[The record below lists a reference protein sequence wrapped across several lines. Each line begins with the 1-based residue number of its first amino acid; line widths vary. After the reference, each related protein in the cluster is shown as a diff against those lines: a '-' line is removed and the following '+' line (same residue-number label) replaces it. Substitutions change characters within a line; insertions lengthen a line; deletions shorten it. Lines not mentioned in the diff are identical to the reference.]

1 MESKN
6 VNGRAGVASMIQV
19 NAQSTMETDYLYN
32 TESTSLNE
40 LFKSTYKQHTRFD
53 KEPLLVKPDIFGLDR
68 TVIFNIDSKRCEMIG
83 NFILCMT
90 LPSLDNEY
98 YYMNDVG
105 FGVIDSITIVNG
117 DRELISYTGHYLMA
131 RFLLNTSRS
140 KQVGMNQMVG
150 HYNTWHSLNGKARK
164 LYVPI
169 PFMTS
174 YNDKQYYPVFLSK
187 EFQVRVKFRA
197 DIILH
202 RNESIR
208 VRIALT
214 RNDTIRVLLNSPT
227 PPVFNMTTELM
238 YDAFHL
244 SKGERLMFMTKP
256 GRLMFQSQKESYEQF
271 KINSDTMHF
280 LLDLTGSVS
289 YLIVTVSSANDRFHF
304 FQIDAFTLI
313 LNGVVT
319 GGVLTDANK
328 FRYLYNHSIPNR
340 YVYVIPFGLSC
351 AETQPCGWMN
361 FQADRKNSVLVIKRK
376 DSSLT
381 CDVTVSAISSDH
393 TLFENGTI
401 F

>member
-140 KQVGMNQMVG
+140 KQVGMN
-150 HYNTWHSLNGKARK
+150 
-164 LYVPI
+164 
-169 PFMTS
+169 
-174 YNDKQYYPVFLSK
+174 
-187 EFQVRVKFRA
+187 
-197 DIILH
+197 
-202 RNESIR
+202 
-208 VRIALT
+208 
-214 RNDTIRVLLNSPT
+214 
-227 PPVFNMTTELM
+227 
-238 YDAFHL
+238 
-244 SKGERLMFMTKP
+244 
-256 GRLMFQSQKESYEQF
+256 
-271 KINSDTMHF
+271 
-280 LLDLTGSVS
+280 
-289 YLIVTVSSANDRFHF
+289 
-304 FQIDAFTLI
+304 
-313 LNGVVT
+313 
-319 GGVLTDANK
+319 
-328 FRYLYNHSIPNR
+328 
-340 YVYVIPFGLSC
+340 
-351 AETQPCGWMN
+351 
-361 FQADRKNSVLVIKRK
+361 
-376 DSSLT
+376 
-381 CDVTVSAISSDH
+381 
-393 TLFENGTI
+393 
-401 F
+401 